1 MKKNQKKKEIK
12 RAGEKINEN
21 VYGSKLRNRA
31 PHKQTHHMSSQPS
44 FVTIRGKAI
53 SLETQTESLLSKY
66 STFAQTTSSEQ
77 TGQEKKIDKQ
87 VEEILGQ
94 RQDVID
100 SLTQICDANPA
111 ISASKLSQLQRH
123 KEILQDHWK
132 SFRNIRSSIQQE
144 RNRLNLLFSVKND
157 IANSATDAPAPIG
170 DADEY
175 IQNETRRIDQSN
187 NVVDRLISQAWE
199 TRSQFHSQ
207 SNVLNTAN
215 NKVLQTLQRI
225 PGVNQLIMKINTRR
239 KKNAFVLATITT
251 LCILFLFFTW

>member
-1 MKKNQKKKEIK
+1 MKIKRTKNKKKEIK
-12 RAGEKINEN
+12 RQGKN
-21 VYGSKLRNRA
+21 KLDTA
-31 PHKQTHHMSSQPS
+31 KSPIPDKQPHHMSSQPS

-87 VEEILGQ
+87 LEGILGQ

-100 SLTQICDANPA
+100 SLTQICDSNPA
-111 ISASKLSQLQRH
+111 ISASKLSQLHRH

-157 IANSATDAPAPIG
+157 IANSTTDAPAPIG